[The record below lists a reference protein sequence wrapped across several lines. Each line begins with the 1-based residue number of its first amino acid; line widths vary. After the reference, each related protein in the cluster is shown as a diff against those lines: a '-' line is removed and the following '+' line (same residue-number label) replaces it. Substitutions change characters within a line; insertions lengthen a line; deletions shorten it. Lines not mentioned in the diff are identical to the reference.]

1 MSYGN
6 IFIGGVYARAQ
17 TGIYRDGR
25 AGDSEGPQVQQAL
38 AELDDPEDRE
48 DLVDALM
55 VIKRIQE
62 GKEKTYT
69 LDEVKKKL
77 GF

>member
-1 MSYGN
+1 MIISFQEVLMPVPKLDS
-6 IFIGGVYARAQ
+6 IETEEREIL
-17 TGIYRDGR
+17 RDP
-25 AGDSEGPQVQQAL
+25 EVQKAL

-55 VIKRIQE
+55 VMKRIRE

-77 GF
+77 GL